1 MFRHLLSCP
10 RRSIHS
16 AFIKISLIAW
26 IIFWFLLIFQLKFA
40 FPPFRL
46 AFPVLLNPTVE
57 GFFATYYSTLD
68 PPGLPRFIS
77 QLGCC
82 PSAIL
87 SLKCIL
93 ERFSESKQC
102 PLVVY
107 DSPFPLTALSD
118 SHNLIEENFHAEFVI
133 TIACQVCFPLSFP
146 TNPQLW
152 PYL

>member
-1 MFRHLLSCP
+1 MSKAKYSFCIHKDFTNRLDYILIPTYLPIKICVSSFPFGISCP
-10 RRSIHS
+10 AESNRR
-16 AFIKISLIAW
+16 
-26 IIFWFLLIFQLKFA
+26 
-40 FPPFRL
+40 R
-46 AFPVLLNPTVE
+46 
-57 GFFATYYSTLD
+57 FFATYYSTLD

-82 PSAIL
+82 PSAFL

-118 SHNLIEENFHAEFVI
+118 SHNLMEENFHAEFVI
-133 TIACQVCFPLSFP
+133 TIACQVCFPLSFS
-146 TNPQLW
+146 TNPQL
-152 PYL
+152 

>member
-1 MFRHLLSCP
+1 MKYSFCIHEKFTMTVRA
-10 RRSIHS
+10 SI
-16 AFIKISLIAW
+16 K
-26 IIFWFLLIFQLKFA
+26 FWLLLILQAKFA
-40 FPPFRL
+40 FLPFRL
-46 AFPVLLNPTVE
+46 AFPVLLKLTVQAL
-57 GFFATYYSTLD
+57 FATYYSTLD

-82 PSAIL
+82 PSAFL

-118 SHNLIEENFHAEFVI
+118 SHNLMEENFHAEFVI
-133 TIACQVCFPLSFP
+133 TIACQVCFPLSFS
-146 TNPQLW
+146 TNPQL
-152 PYL
+152 